1 MQVMLQS
8 AEISL
13 LPVLKKEQL
22 SSLLDSLPSIIAYI
36 DKDETLCYA
45 NKAYLNWLNLS
56 SEKILG
62 KNLMQVI
69 GNEAYQSLKP
79 FIDLALSGKEV
90 RFEKEIPYAD
100 GKRYISAIYTPEF
113 DSHKKVTG
121 YSSVINDLTE
131 QKLKEKEFTNN
142 EFKYHQLLQS
152 LSVPVYTTDLEGR
165 ITFYNRAATEL
176 WGREPVL
183 GRDQWCGSYKIFNSA
198 GEEIP
203 LDECPMAVAVKSGRP
218 VFGEEIIVERPNHER
233 MNVLPHPRPL
243 FDSSGKL
250 VGAINLLLDITE
262 LKYVHEALLEGEERF
277 RHMAD
282 HAPIIIWMTDDSGN
296 SIYWNAEWSRFT
308 GTSLDNGLSF
318 GWLHY
323 IHPDDKERA
332 FSKWEKAFSNK
343 DVFTDKF
350 RYRNAKNEYRIMN
363 AHCIPRFSEENIFM
377 GYIGILNDITLMET
391 TNSILENLI
400 EERTRDL
407 IKANTE
413 LERSNHELEQFAYA
427 ASHDL
432 QEPLRKIQTF
442 SERIIES
449 EKDNLSETAK
459 DYFNRMNHAASRMQH
474 LITDLLSF
482 SRIRT
487 SEKKDFEAVNLNLLL
502 DEAKSTLNFAIE
514 QSGATIKSQQLPVV
528 SVIPFQFR
536 QVFQN
541 IISNSI
547 KYRKPDIQPH
557 IDISYHFVEA
567 KKVPELRGKGKY
579 LKLSIKDN
587 GIGFD
592 PQFERKI
599 FEIFQ
604 RLHGKSEYSGT
615 GVGLAICK
623 KIVQNHNG
631 HINAIGEP
639 GKGATF
645 NIYIPI

>member
-1 MQVMLQS
+1 M
-8 AEISL
+8 A
-13 LPVLKKEQL
+13 
-22 SSLLDSLPSIIAYI
+22 IAI
-36 DKDETLCYA
+36 KD
-45 NKAYLNWLNLS
+45 
-56 SEKILG
+56 
-62 KNLMQVI
+62 
-69 GNEAYQSLKP
+69 
-79 FIDLALSGKEV
+79 
-90 RFEKEIPYAD
+90 
-100 GKRYISAIYTPEF
+100 
-113 DSHKKVTG
+113 
-121 YSSVINDLTE
+121 
-131 QKLKEKEFTNN
+131 
-142 EFKYHQLLQS
+142 
-152 LSVPVYTTDLEGR
+152 
-165 ITFYNRAATEL
+165 
-176 WGREPVL
+176 
-183 GRDQWCGSYKIFNSA
+183 
-198 GEEIP
+198 
-203 LDECPMAVAVKSGRP
+203 GRP
-218 VFGEEIIVERPNHER
+218 VFGEEIIIERPNHER

-243 FDSSGKL
+243 FDASGKL
-250 VGAINLLLDITE
+250 VGGINLLLDITE

-282 HAPIIIWMTDDSGN
+282 HAPIIIWMTDDNGN

-332 FSKWEKAFSNK
+332 FNKWEKAFANK
-343 DVFTDKF
+343 EVFTEKF

-391 TNSILENLI
+391 TNSLLENLI

-449 EKDNLSETAK
+449 EKDSLSETAK

-487 SEKKDFEAVNLNLLL
+487 SEKKDFEPVNLNILL

-547 KYRKPDIQPH
+547 KYRKPDIEPH